1 MTDFIDKP
9 IRKKR
14 DKTYQQLGINP
25 IEGWTDEELIAFW
38 DRFIVFNL
46 TLLSEDC
53 VDSLDILDWLNSPE
67 FILVAK
73 FAGLDGE
80 FIRENAIRLY
90 EPKPKKVRRGF
101 TKHKVLKP
109 LEDNVNG
116 FIHFAFNFGD

>member
-1 MTDFIDKP
+1 MTVIKDKP

-14 DKTYQQLGINP
+14 DKTYQQLGLNP
-25 IEGWTDEELIAFW
+25 IEGWTDEELISFW
-38 DRFIVFNL
+38 DRFIVYNL

-53 VDSLDILDWLNSPE
+53 SDSLDILDWLNGPE
-67 FILVAK
+67 FLLVAN

-101 TKHKVLKP
+101 THFRNRKP
-109 LEDNVNG
+109 LEVNING
-116 FIHFAFNFGD
+116 FIHYAFDFGD